1 MNGSVAPGLQIA
13 RVTAAEL
20 SSFKALRDEGLR
32 LHPEAFDADIDNEQ
46 SRPPESYVGRL
57 GLSEP
62 LGGTFLLGAWFGADM
77 VGMIG
82 LERQY
87 LPKLRH
93 SAELNS
99 MMVRPS
105 HTGRG
110 VGLRLLEACLEH
122 AKQAQG
128 LELITLRVST
138 ANEAAVRLYERAGF
152 KPCGVVPH
160 AVRLVDAMGKLRYA
174 NRLTMALLL

>member
-1 MNGSVAPGLQIA
+1 MNRSDAPGLRIA
-13 RVTAAEL
+13 RVSAADL
-20 SSFKALRDEGLR
+20 GSFKSLRDEGLQ
-32 LHPEAFDADIDNEQ
+32 LHPEAFDADIDNER
-46 SRPPESYVGRL
+46 SRPPESYLGRL

-62 LGGTFLLGAWFGADM
+62 LGGTFLLGAWMEAEM
-77 VGMIG
+77 AGMIG

-110 VGLRLLEACLEH
+110 IGLRLLEACLEH

-160 AVRLVDAMGKLRYA
+160 AVRLVDAMGKPRYA
-174 NRLTMALLL
+174 DRLTMALLL